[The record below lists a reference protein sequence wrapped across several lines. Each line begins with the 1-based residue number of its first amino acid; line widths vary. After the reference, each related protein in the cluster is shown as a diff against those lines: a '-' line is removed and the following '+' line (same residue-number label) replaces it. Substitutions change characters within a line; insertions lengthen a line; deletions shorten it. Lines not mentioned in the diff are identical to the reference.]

1 MKKILFLLL
10 GILCPLGIMAQDLT
24 FGITRTI
31 ASESTT
37 ASDGKTT
44 GYAVSNEELV
54 GDNAS
59 SFVTLAKAHS
69 ANNSIMTDKARTIY
83 HGSDKCY
90 VDKGIENVRSTTT
103 TIGENY
109 YAFTLTIK
117 DGYSLS
123 IKSIY
128 GDVCVENNNFI

>member
-31 ASESTT
+31 ASKSTT

-69 ANNSIMTDKARTIY
+69 ASNSIMKDKARKIY
-83 HGSDKCY
+83 HGSEVCY
-90 VDKGIENVRSTTT
+90 VDKGIENVRNTSKAL
-103 TIGENY
+103 GENY
-109 YAFTLTIK
+109 YLKFPTPK
-117 DGYSLS
+117 
-123 IKSIY
+123 KS
-128 GDVCVENNNFI
+128 G